1 MKFENT
7 YNNHFKLK
15 TSPNVQIKLF
25 LRVRSMDNHEK
36 IEGMIEQIGDKLL
49 MYRDTIERILRMS
62 RDTAS
67 LINAISDRDTRALI
81 LSNVLETII
90 SETDIPL
97 FTATG
102 IIESIKSKLLLDLV
116 LQGEAYDRILQN
128 YLRFKV
134 NNT

>member
-1 MKFENT
+1 
-7 YNNHFKLK
+7 
-15 TSPNVQIKLF
+15 
-25 LRVRSMDNHEK
+25 MDNHEK